1 MIILPLL
8 VGPIFALAGLAL
20 WLKPPKKINPIYGYR
35 TKRSMSSQLKWDFA
49 QVYSGK
55 LLLRFGLAY
64 TATAILS
71 LTKLDIPEIAGVG
84 LYLGLMI
91 LGIVLVIR
99 RVELELKKL
108 D

>member
-8 VGPIFALAGLAL
+8 VGPIFTLAGLAL
-20 WLKPPKKINPIYGYR
+20 WLKPPKKVNPIYGYR
-35 TKRSMSSQLKWDFA
+35 TKRSMSSQSRWDFA

-64 TATAILS
+64 TSTVILS
-71 LTKLDIPEIAGVG
+71 LTKLGIPEIAGVA
-84 LYLGLMI
+84 LYLGLMS
-91 LGIVLVIR
+91 LGVVLVIR

-108 D
+108 N